1 MQACALAPAFR
12 YVRHRPEE
20 TPLYQC
26 LREHVAPFLAEA
38 SEADRV
44 VPGFV
49 QRELEAYLDC
59 GILERG
65 CLRVRCPECGF
76 DRLVAFSCKGRGG
89 ICPSC
94 GARRMAELAAHL
106 CDHVL
111 PEVPFRQWVLSVPHP
126 VRYVLAYDAS
136 LMSAVIGLFVQAIF
150 KHLAG
155 VAKREG
161 LVTRLRDAQAGAIG
175 VPQRY
180 GSAVNLNPHLHVL
193 ATDGVYLLD
202 DAGKPVF
209 RALPAPTRAEVTEV
223 AARVCERTVALLREQ
238 GRWIDAELAEDDF
251 AQREPLLA
259 DLYAGSIAGRLVTGS
274 HAGMRPMRL
283 FGAAAREDRHEE
295 DVAHPRNTYGFDLHA
310 GVRVSAH
317 DRSHLERLCRY
328 LVRPALSN
336 DRLHRLE
343 DGRYSVRLK
352 TPWRDGTSHIVLT
365 GVELVAR
372 LAALVP
378 PPRVHTVRYFG
389 VFAPRAKLRPVI
401 VPKPDEDDAS
411 SCAHGDGASRGPAG
425 SRSSWARLMKRVFAV
440 DVLACPRCHARM
452 QHLAELHDAKT
463 IRDVVA
469 AITRATGPP

>member
-1 MQACALAPAFR
+1 MQACALEPAFR

-26 LREHVAPFLAEA
+26 LREHLAPFLAGTAEG
-38 SEADRV
+38 DRV

-76 DRLVAFSCKGRGG
+76 DRLVGFSCKGRAG

-126 VRYVLAYDAS
+126 VRYLLAYDAS
-136 LMSAVIGLFVQAIF
+136 LMSAVIGLFVRAIF
-150 KHLAG
+150 NHLG
-155 VAKREG
+155 LVAKREG
-161 LVTRLRDAQAGAIG
+161 LVTRLSDAPAGAIC

-180 GSAVNLNPHLHVL
+180 GSAANLNPHLHVL
-193 ATDGVYLLD
+193 ATDGVYVVD
-202 DAGKPVF
+202 EAGKPVF
-209 RALPAPTRAEVTEV
+209 RALPAPSRNEVIEV
-223 AARVCERTVALLREQ
+223 ASRVCERTVDLLRAQ
-238 GRWIDAELAEDDF
+238 GRWVDADAAEDDF
-251 AQREPLLA
+251 AQREPMLA
-259 DLYAGSIAGRLVTGS
+259 GLYAASIAGRLVTGPN
-274 HAGMRPMRL
+274 AGMRPMRL

-317 DRSHLERLCRY
+317 DRAHLERLCRY

-336 DRLHRLE
+336 DWVQRLE
-343 DGRYSVRLK
+343 DGRYSVPLK

-365 GVELVAR
+365 AVELVAR

-378 PPRVHTVRYFG
+378 APRVHLVRYHG
-389 VFAPRAKLRPVI
+389 VFAPRSKLRALV
-401 VPKPDEDDAS
+401 VPKPDDDG
-411 SCAHGDGASRGPAG
+411 SCAHGDGASRSPSA
-425 SRSSWARLMKRVFAV
+425 SRSSWARLMKRVFAL
-440 DVLACPRCHARM
+440 DVLECPRCQARM
-452 QHLAELHDAKT
+452 QHIAELHDAKT
-463 IRDVVA
+463 IREVVT
-469 AITRATGPP
+469 AITRSTGPP